1 MHNSTLDQL
10 DLDILRIIQA
20 DGRLTN
26 KEIAA
31 KLKRSGSTIFERVS
45 RLRREEFIGETVTVI
60 NRSKFT
66 DLWIA
71 FSHIKLTAHSAEALS
86 NFQNQVIKYPE
97 VLECYHTT
105 GEYDFLIKIVVGDM
119 PEYNRFIMEKLSKL
133 ENVGALNSTFVV
145 NEAKRLLCYPIRY
158 KQEIL

>member
-1 MHNSTLDQL
+1 MPNYILDQL

-31 KLKRSGSTIFERVS
+31 KLRKSGSTVFERIA
-45 RLRREEFIGETVTVI
+45 RLRREGFIGETVTVI
-60 NRSKFT
+60 NRNKFT

-71 FSHIKLTAHSAEALS
+71 FSHVKLMVHSAEALS
-86 NFQNQVIKYPE
+86 NFQDQVVQYPE

-145 NEAKRLLCYPIRY
+145 NEAKRSLCYPIRY